1 MEPREFTLVNGEQ
14 FLKLWDPMNI
24 TLFWTLT
31 LTGRA
36 NKGQDFFLWV
46 QFTLTENTRTAG
58 QGETTRPEV
67 AQGDWWR

>member
-24 TLFWTLT
+24 TLFQTLT

-58 QGETTRPEV
+58 
-67 AQGDWWR
+67 